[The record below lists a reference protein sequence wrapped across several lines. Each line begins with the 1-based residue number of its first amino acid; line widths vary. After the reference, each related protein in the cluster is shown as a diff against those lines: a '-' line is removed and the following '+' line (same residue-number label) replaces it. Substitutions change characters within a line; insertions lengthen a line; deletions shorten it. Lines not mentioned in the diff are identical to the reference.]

1 MAKYKVKV
9 SYGGMVSATAGE
21 VVEYKDKSIINDLL
35 SAGYIEEAKE
45 AKAGDKKPAQASK
58 ASKADKPT
66 ANKRTKKENKED

>member
-21 VVEYKDKSIINDLL
+21 EYKDKSIINDLL